1 MAKASSRPEIG
12 TVSGAN
18 AGAGKRPA
26 PAEDSPTVALA
37 DMARED
43 YQVEPYMLVF
53 ETEFEWSALA
63 MSHDFEQKYVG
74 LVAAIIGAVVILLGF
89 VGIYINLFVV

>member
-26 PAEDSPTVALA
+26 PAEDSLAVALA

-74 LVAAIIGAVVILLGF
+74 LVATIIGGTVLLLGIG
-89 VGIYINLFVV
+89 GILYNLS